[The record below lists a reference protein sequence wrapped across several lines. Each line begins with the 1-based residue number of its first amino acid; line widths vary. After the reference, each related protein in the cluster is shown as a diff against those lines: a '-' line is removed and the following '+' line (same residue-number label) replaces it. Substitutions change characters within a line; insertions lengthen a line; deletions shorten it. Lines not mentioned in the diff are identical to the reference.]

1 MNQKSM
7 IIDYIARNGSITPM
21 QAIYELGC
29 TKLATRIGE
38 LTAEGYRF
46 TKEFVR
52 STNRYGKPCSFM
64 KYSMAPDNLKEEA

>member
-1 MNQKSM
+1 MTQKES
-7 IIDYIARNGSITPM
+7 IIDFIERNGSITPM

-38 LTAEGYRF
+38 LQADGYHF
-46 TKEFVR
+46 NKEFVR
-52 STNRYGKPCSFM
+52 ATNRYGRPCIYM